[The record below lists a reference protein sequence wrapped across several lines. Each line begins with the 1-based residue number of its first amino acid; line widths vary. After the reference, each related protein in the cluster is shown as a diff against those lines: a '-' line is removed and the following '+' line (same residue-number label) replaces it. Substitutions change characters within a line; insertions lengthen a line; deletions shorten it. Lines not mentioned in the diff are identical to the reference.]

1 MKETERERKGARSS
15 ERSGDR
21 AGIADEAKAKAKAK
35 AKATPSQCPFG
46 QRTRLEG
53 RHLALL
59 AASGNLN
66 ALRYK
71 SFLFVLLFS
80 QAECALLFSARP
92 GRSLML
98 RARAAWRDS
107 DSHACV
113 IRVQN
118 LSQQMH
124 INDAF
129 KAAQRATNI

>member
-1 MKETERERKGARSS
+1 M
-15 ERSGDR
+15 
-21 AGIADEAKAKAKAK
+21 
-35 AKATPSQCPFG
+35 
-46 QRTRLEG
+46 
-53 RHLALL
+53 ALL

-80 QAECALLFSARP
+80 QAQCSARP

-113 IRVQN
+113 IRAQN

-129 KAAQRATNI
+129 KTAQPATNILNNME